1 VPSGAGSQIRREER
15 LILKGAF
22 YRAEC
27 GRCLAPAL
35 RIFTRRSNIMRWI
48 MSVAILV
55 VLLLGP
61 ELSAHP
67 MNVIGTIMELHD
79 TQLVVKTNDGYFI
92 SFTLDSST
100 VIQRGEKKVDITE
113 LKTGLSVVV
122 DALDDVEPI
131 VASQVTIVPSRT
143 RSRTN

>member
-1 VPSGAGSQIRREER
+1 
-15 LILKGAF
+15 
-22 YRAEC
+22 
-27 GRCLAPAL
+27 
-35 RIFTRRSNIMRWI
+35 MRWI

-67 MNVIGTIMELHD
+67 MNVTGTIMERHD

-131 VASQVTIVPSRT
+131 VASQVTIVPST
-143 RSRTN
+143 RSGTPASARWEWE